1 MRWSGRGGGA
11 SQGDREGA
19 ARVVGGKS
27 AKQALLEKKRKV
39 GNKQMCQMLPTREV

>member
-27 AKQALLEKKRKV
+27 AKQALLEKKKKGWEQADV
-39 GNKQMCQMLPTREV
+39 SNASHT